1 MSLSRLSS
9 PQLYS
14 RVFVV
19 ARGAA
24 TGHATAQASDNSIGY
39 FEKIAYRF
47 KGIPLPTE
55 TEAPKSMFDACNKEW
70 SAPELLPAVPKDFKE
85 HPDRDLTNYPY
96 PSRPMYPPK
105 SRLLMM
111 PDSWF
116 TPFQKVTGTSGPYLF
131 FGGLFAF
138 LVNKELWVFEEQGHM
153 TVGWIL
159 FYLLVSRTVGYKIDA
174 GLYKDYQDRV
184 GFFKG
189 LIQEDLKEAVDFR
202 KTSAKQTESL
212 AALKESMPASLK
224 ESMQLQIEA
233 AYRKNVQTV
242 SNEIKRRID
251 YLKETEETKAR
262 FERDQLLKLINESVE
277 KQVSQKDFQEKF
289 LQNAIQQ
296 LKGIAV

>member
-9 PQLYS
+9 PQFCS
-14 RVFVV
+14 RVFVI

-24 TGHATAQASDNSIGY
+24 TGHAASPSSDNSIGY

-85 HPDRDLTNYPY
+85 HPDRDLVNYPY

-116 TPFQKVTGTSGPYLF
+116 TAFQKVTGTSGPYLF

-159 FYLLVSRTVGYKIDA
+159 FYLLVSRTAGYKIDA
-174 GLYKDYQDRV
+174 GLYKDYQERV

-189 LIQEDLKEAVDFR
+189 LIQEDLKETVEFR
-202 KTSAKQTESL
+202 KNSAKQTESL
-212 AALKESMPASLK
+212 AALKDNLPTSFK
-224 ESMQLQIEA
+224 ESMQLQLEA
-233 AYRKNVQTV
+233 AYRKNIQTV
-242 SNEIKRRID
+242 SSEIKRRID
-251 YLKETEETKAR
+251 YLKETEEAKAR

>member
-9 PQLYS
+9 PQIAS
-14 RVFVV
+14 RVVVV

-24 TGHATAQASDNSIGY
+24 TGHATPTSSDSDVGY
-39 FEKIAYRF
+39 FQKIAYRF
-47 KGIPLPTE
+47 KGIPLPSE

-70 SAPELLPAVPKDFKE
+70 SAPEYLPAVPKDFKE

-96 PSRPMYPPK
+96 PARPMYPPK
-105 SRLLMM
+105 SRLFMM
-111 PDSWF
+111 PNSWF

-153 TVGWIL
+153 TVGWII

-189 LIQEDLKEAVDFR
+189 LINEDLKDAVEFR
-202 KTSAKQTESL
+202 KTSARQTESF
-212 AALKESMPASLK
+212 AALKESLPVSLK
-224 ESMQLQIEA
+224 ETMQLQLEA
-233 AYRKNVQTV
+233 TYRKNVQTV
-242 SNEIKRRID
+242 TSEIKRRID
-251 YLKETEETKAR
+251 YLKETEESKSR
-262 FERDQLLKLINESVE
+262 FERDQLLKLINTSVE

-296 LKGIAV
+296 LKSIAV

>member
-1 MSLSRLSS
+1 MLSRLSS
-9 PQLYS
+9 PQLCS
-14 RVFVV
+14 RIVV
-19 ARGAA
+19 VTRGVASA
-24 TGHATAQASDNSIGY
+24 GQVTAHSSDNSIGF
-39 FEKIAYRF
+39 FEKISYRF
-47 KGIPLPTE
+47 KGVPLPTE

-105 SRLLMM
+105 TRLLMM

-116 TPFQKVTGTSGPYLF
+116 TAFQKVTGTSGPYLF

-159 FYLLVSRTVGYKIDA
+159 FYLLVSRTAGYKIDA

-189 LIQEDLKEAVDFR
+189 LIQEDLKEAVEFR
-202 KTSAKQTESL
+202 KTSAQQTESL
-212 AALKESMPASLK
+212 NALKESLPTSFK
-224 ESMQLQIEA
+224 ESMQLQLEA
-233 AYRKNVQTV
+233 AYRKNVQNI
-242 SNEIKRRID
+242 SGEIKRRID

>member
-9 PQLYS
+9 PQFYS
-14 RVFVV
+14 RVFIV

-24 TGHATAQASDNSIGY
+24 TGHATASSDNSVSF
-39 FEKIAYRF
+39 FEKIACRF
-47 KGIPLPTE
+47 KGVPLPTE

-85 HPDRDLTNYPY
+85 HPDRDLVNYPY

-116 TPFQKVTGTSGPYLF
+116 IPFQKVTGTSGPYLF

-153 TVGWIL
+153 TVGWII
-159 FYLLVSRTVGYKIDA
+159 FYLLVSRTAGYKIDA
-174 GLYKDYQDRV
+174 GLYNDYQERI

-202 KTSAKQTESL
+202 KTSAKQTDSL
-212 AALKESMPASLK
+212 TALKDNMPTSLK
-224 ESMQLQIEA
+224 ESMQLQLEA
-233 AYRKNVQTV
+233 AYRKNIQTI
-242 SNEIKRRID
+242 SGEIKRRID

-262 FERDQLLKLINESVE
+262 FERDQLLRLINESVE

>member
-1 MSLSRLSS
+1 MSIC
-9 PQLYS
+9 QG
-14 RVFVV
+14 V
-19 ARGAA
+19 
-24 TGHATAQASDNSIGY
+24 
-39 FEKIAYRF
+39 
-47 KGIPLPTE
+47 PLPTE
-55 TEAPKSMFDACNKEW
+55 TEASKSMFDACNKEW
-70 SAPELLPAVPKDFKE
+70 SAPELLPAAPKDFKE

-105 SRLLMM
+105 TRLLMM

-116 TPFQKVTGTSGPYLF
+116 TAFQKVTGTSGPYLF

-138 LVNKELWVFEEQGHM
+138 LVNKELKPYIFPD
-153 TVGWIL
+153 
-159 FYLLVSRTVGYKIDA
+159 KIDA

-189 LIQEDLKEAVDFR
+189 LIQEDLKEAVEFR
-202 KTSAKQTESL
+202 KTSAQQTESL
-212 AALKESMPASLK
+212 NALKESLPTSFK
-224 ESMQLQIEA
+224 ESMQLQLEA
-233 AYRKNVQTV
+233 ADRKKNIQNI
-242 SNEIKRRID
+242 SGEIKRRID
-251 YLKETEETKAR
+251 RLEETEGAKAR